1 MNNVRQTLRM
11 AALTAVL
18 ASAPLSLSNAIAS
31 ADFERVTPNAPIEL
45 AGFVPAPVA
54 PPADDAPADL
64 PPAPDAPPAPEAPAP
79 APEAPAP
86 APEAPAPAPE
96 APPAPAPDAPP
107 APEAP
112 APAPE
117 APAPAPAA
125 PAPDA
130 PPAPEAPA
138 PAPEAPAPA
147 PEAPAPEAPAPADAA
162 PAPEEK
168 PAPKKAYS
176 VNWDAIAG
184 CESGGNWA
192 ISTGN
197 GYSGGLQFTP
207 STWRSNGGSGSP
219 NGASREEQIRVAENV
234 LHSQGIGAWPVCGRR
249 G

>member
-1 MNNVRQTLRM
+1 MLNNVRQTLRM

-31 ADFERVTPNAPIEL
+31 ADYERVTLAAPSAPVEL
-45 AGFVPAPVA
+45 AGFAPAPVA
-54 PPADDAPADL
+54 PPADDAPAT
-64 PPAPDAPPAPEAPAP
+64 PDAPPAPEAPNVAP
-79 APEAPAP
+79 VADAAPAP
-86 APEAPAPAPE
+86 ADLPPAPD

-117 APAPAPAA
+117 APADDAPAHE
-125 PAPDA
+125 DA
-130 PPAPEAPA
+130 
-138 PAPEAPAPA
+138 
-147 PEAPAPEAPAPADAA
+147 
-162 PAPEEK
+162 

-184 CESGGNWA
+184 CESGGNWS

-197 GYSGGLQFTP
+197 GYAGGLQFTP